1 MAVAANSLITLAQF
15 KAYAGITTT
24 DTTRDAVIEPII
36 DGVSAMFCKILDREL
51 AKTTYTDA
59 YLDGNGAQDLLLPHR
74 PVVSISA
81 LTEGGVALTEGVTGD
96 YLLYAGEGRLHKPV
110 YNWIEWPK
118 NVKLTYVAGYTVQG
132 TTPGT
137 GETALPADLKLAC
150 CLQVAAEWKR
160 SQRAEWGL
168 SNISVP
174 DGGIALLSQDAILPQ
189 VRAILRRYQGTLAA

>member
-15 KAYAGITTT
+15 KAYAGIAST
-24 DTTRDAVIEPII
+24 DTTRDAVIEPVI
-36 DGVSAMFCKILDREL
+36 DGVSAMFCRILGREL

-59 YLDGNGAQDLLLPHR
+59 YLDGSGEQDLLLPHY

-81 LTEGGVALTEGVTGD
+81 LTEGDVALTEGIDED
-96 YLLYAGEGRLHKPV
+96 YLLYAGEGRLHKPAARWV
-110 YNWIEWPK
+110 EYPK
-118 NVKLTYVAGYTVQG
+118 NVKLTYVAGYVVQG
-132 TTPGT
+132 ATPGV

-168 SNISVP
+168 TNISVP
-174 DGGIALLSQDAILPQ
+174 DGGIALLSQDALLPQ
-189 VRAILRRYQGTLAA
+189 VRAILRRYQGTLAQ

>member
-24 DTTRDAVIEPII
+24 DTTRDAVIEAVI
-36 DGVSAMFCKILDREL
+36 DGVSAMFCRILGREL

-59 YLDGNGAQDLLLPHR
+59 YLDGSGEQDLLLPHY

-81 LTEGGVALTEGVTGD
+81 LTEGGVALTEGATGD
-96 YLLYAGEGRLHKPV
+96 YLLYADEGRLHKPGGSWV
-110 YNWIEWPK
+110 EYPK
-118 NVKLTYVAGYTVQG
+118 NVKLTYTAGWVVQG
-132 TTPGT
+132 ATPGT

-160 SQRAEWGL
+160 SSRSEWGL
-168 SNISVP
+168 TNISVP
-174 DGGIALLSQDAILPQ
+174 DGGIALLSQDALLPQ
-189 VRAILRRYQGTLAA
+189 VRAILRRYQGTLAQ